1 VLLIWLSPVVG
12 RLSLGGTLLP
22 IYTRRGASAMKSSVV
37 PEGDMSWRLQADVTV
52 NCVVDLRLLISRRE
66 RRHRPRVVHMPE
78 PPRER
83 LPMP

>member
-1 VLLIWLSPVVG
+1 
-12 RLSLGGTLLP
+12 
-22 IYTRRGASAMKSSVV
+22 MKSSVV